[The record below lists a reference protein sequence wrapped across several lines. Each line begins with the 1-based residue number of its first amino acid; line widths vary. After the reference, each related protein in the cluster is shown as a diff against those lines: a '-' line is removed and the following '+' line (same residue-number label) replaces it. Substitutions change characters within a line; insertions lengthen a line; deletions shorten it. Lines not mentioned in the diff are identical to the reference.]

1 MIDLC
6 AEDATILYAASNTRF
21 IPLRVGNAGEWL
33 RRKDLSE
40 PAPQPTTLL
49 SGMSFMLNSSEC
61 DVASHWL
68 GNGAREAMNHK
79 TLAAL

>member
-33 RRKDLSE
+33 R
-40 PAPQPTTLL
+40 T
-49 SGMSFMLNSSEC
+49 MSFIMRA
-61 DVASHWL
+61 VIQH
-68 GNGAREAMNHK
+68 
-79 TLAAL
+79 